1 MNELRIR
8 FPSLKVP
15 FRLNQGYGF
24 ILPALLMLLLVLG
37 FPIAVAVL
45 NSFSLPEAEV
55 GAWTLENYRKL
66 LFKDSRFGNS
76 LFVTFVFVGGTVL
89 FHLIVGFIVA
99 LALNA
104 DIRAKQFFR
113 VVVIL
118 SWTVPDVISGLIWRS
133 MYNPTAGI
141 INKLLFDL
149 GVIGTHVEWLG
160 DTDLALPSVIFAD
173 VWRGFPFAMIILL
186 AGLQAIS
193 RELYEAARVDGAST
207 IQEFRHITLPSMRQM
222 ILIAAALDTIW
233 QFRRF
238 GLVFNMTLGGPG
250 NATEILSLY
259 VYKQYFRYFNF
270 EYAAAMAVVLAL
282 IMLLLSLPYVWA
294 MVRRL

>member
-222 ILIAAALDTIW
+222 ILIAAALDTIS